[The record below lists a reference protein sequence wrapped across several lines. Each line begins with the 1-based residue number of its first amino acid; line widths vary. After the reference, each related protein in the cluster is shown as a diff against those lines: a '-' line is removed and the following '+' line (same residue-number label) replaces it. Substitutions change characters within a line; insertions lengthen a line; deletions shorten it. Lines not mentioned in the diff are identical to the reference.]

1 MRQFLIANGC
11 GPACKAPARALTAAL
26 LLGVTACGP
35 LVQIGGNDKAP
46 TALMTLRATA
56 APLASPAAAYDRSR
70 AVLVQIPAATGALQ
84 TLRVPVITSDT
95 QLAYLTGA
103 TWAEQPNRQLQRVLS
118 DTLEANGVAT
128 LDPRAAPLPPTRSLD
143 GTLVE
148 CSLDV
153 RDAAHAVVRVRYD
166 AALAT
171 NSKGP
176 VALRR
181 FDASEPVVSQ
191 SPADVAVA
199 LNTAAN
205 RLAGDVAGWVKV
217 N

>member
-1 MRQFLIANGC
+1 MRQLKT
-11 GPACKAPARALTAAL
+11 PALALVTALAIS
-26 LLGVTACGP
+26 ACGP

-46 TALMTLRATA
+46 AALMTLRATA
-56 APLASPAAAYDRSR
+56 APVASPAPYERSR
-70 AVLVQIPAATGALQ
+70 AVVVQIPAATGALQ
-84 TLRVPVITSDT
+84 TLRLPVITTDT

-103 TWAEQPNRQLQRVLS
+103 TWAEQPNRQLQRVLA

-128 LDPRAAPLPPTRSLD
+128 LDPRAAPLPPGRSLD

-153 RDAAHAVVRVRYD
+153 RNPGRVIVLVRYD

-171 NSKGP
+171 NNNGP

-181 FDASEPVVSQ
+181 FDATEPVVSQ

-199 LNTAAN
+199 LNIAAN
-205 RLAGDVAGWVKV
+205 RLAGAVAGWVKA

>member
-1 MRQFLIANGC
+1 MRQLSTRAL
-11 GPACKAPARALTAAL
+11 ALTAAL
-26 LLGVTACGP
+26 AISACGP

-46 TALMTLRATA
+46 AALMMLRATVTPIA
-56 APLASPAAAYDRSR
+56 GSVAYDRTR
-70 AVLVQIPAATGALQ
+70 AVLVQVPAATGALQ
-84 TLRVPVITSDT
+84 TLRLPVITTDT

-103 TWAEQPNRQLQRVLS
+103 TWAEQPNRELQRVLA

-128 LDPRAAPLPPTRSLD
+128 LDPRAAPLAPGRSLD

-153 RDAAHAVVRVRYD
+153 RNPGRVAVLIRYD

-205 RLAGDVAGWVKV
+205 RLAGDVAGWVKA

>member
-1 MRQFLIANGC
+1 MRQLSI
-11 GPACKAPARALTAAL
+11 PALAATATL
-26 LLGVTACGP
+26 LLALSACGP

-46 TALMTLRATA
+46 AALMTLRATA
-56 APLASPAAAYDRSR
+56 APVANTTAYDRSR
-70 AVLVQIPAATGALQ
+70 AVLVQIPAASGALQ

-103 TWAEQPNRQLQRVLS
+103 TWAEQPNRQLQRVLA

-128 LDPRAAPLPPTRSLD
+128 LDPRAAPLTPGRSLD
-143 GTLVE
+143 GTLIE

-153 RDAAHAVVRVRYD
+153 RDVAHVMARVRYD

-205 RLAGDVAGWVKV
+205 RLAGDVANWVKA

>member
-1 MRQFLIANGC
+1 MRQFAT
-11 GPACKAPARALTAAL
+11 PALALTAAL
-26 LLGVTACGP
+26 LAASCGP

-46 TALMTLRATA
+46 AALMTLRATA
-56 APLASPAAAYDRSR
+56 APVANTVAYDRTR
-70 AVLVQIPAATGALQ
+70 AVLVQVPAATGALQ
-84 TLRVPVITSDT
+84 TLRLPVITTDT

-103 TWAEQPNRQLQRVLS
+103 TWAEQPNRQLQRVLA
-118 DTLEANGVAT
+118 DTLEANGIPT
-128 LDPRAAPLPPTRSLD
+128 LDPRAAPLAPGRSLE
-143 GTLVE
+143 GTLIE

-153 RDAAHAVVRVRYD
+153 RNPGHVVVLVRYD

-205 RLAGDVAGWVKV
+205 RLAGDVAGWIKA

>member
-1 MRQFLIANGC
+1 MMRQFSI
-11 GPACKAPARALTAAL
+11 PALALTAAL
-26 LLGVTACGP
+26 LAASCGP

-46 TALMTLRATA
+46 AALMTLRATA
-56 APLASPAAAYDRSR
+56 APVANTVAYDRTR
-70 AVLVQIPAATGALQ
+70 AVLVQVPAATGALQ
-84 TLRVPVITSDT
+84 TLRVPVITTDT

-118 DTLEANGVAT
+118 DTLEANGIPT
-128 LDPRAAPLPPTRSLD
+128 LDPRAAPLAPGRSLD
-143 GTLVE
+143 GTLIE

-153 RDAAHAVVRVRYD
+153 RDAGHPVVRVRYD

-171 NSKGP
+171 NNKGP

-205 RLAGDVAGWVKV
+205 RLAGDVAGWVKA